1 MRECK
6 VNELSMIDFIRELFL
21 SSFSFTSSA
30 INILSSARG
39 FA

>member
-6 VNELSMIDFIRELFL
+6 VSELSMIDFLRELFL

-30 INILSSARG
+30 INILPSARG
-39 FA
+39 FV